1 MPKSKS
7 YQPKLLEALRDPEEA
22 AEYLNAALE
31 EGDKELFLLALRNV
45 ADARGGLSKLAEATD
60 LNRENLYRMLS
71 ERGNPE
77 FYSLNA
83 LLHALG
89 FRLAV
94 ELKTDEAKSEGEEE
108 RILVLHTRKVAVPTP
123 GNELSLAANS
133 ERQVVE
139 KTMVLD
145 SKEKEIGTLKNNFV
159 RGELYLEIMEKLPN
173 WPNIDVEVH
182 TKNGGKY
189 NATTTTGT
197 GSKLV
202 LLQKTPVRQEDVEKI
217 TLKPHA
223 DGN

>member
-94 ELKTDEAKSEGEEE
+94 GLNPDDPNPKE
-108 RILVLHTRKVAVPTP
+108 
-123 GNELSLAANS
+123 
-133 ERQVVE
+133 VVE
-139 KTMVLD
+139 
-145 SKEKEIGTLKNNFV
+145 EI
-159 RGELYLEIMEKLPN
+159 
-173 WPNIDVEVH
+173 EV
-182 TKNGGKY
+182 
-189 NATTTTGT
+189 
-197 GSKLV
+197 
-202 LLQKTPVRQEDVEKI
+202 
-217 TLKPHA
+217 
-223 DGN
+223 